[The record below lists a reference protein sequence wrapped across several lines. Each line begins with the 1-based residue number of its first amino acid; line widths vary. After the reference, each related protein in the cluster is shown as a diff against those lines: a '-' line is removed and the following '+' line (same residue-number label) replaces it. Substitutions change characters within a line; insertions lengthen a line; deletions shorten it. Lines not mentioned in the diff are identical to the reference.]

1 MSELLHFGRTVKLNN
16 YMKSSIKRLENTS
29 DILIGDIKFNEEC
42 HLISKLNRPKPYIY
56 CPLMMTNKQ
65 EKY

>member
-1 MSELLHFGRTVKLNN
+1 MNN
-16 YMKSSIKRLENTS
+16 YIKPSNKRLENTS
-29 DILIGDIKFNEEC
+29 DILIGDIKFAEEC
-42 HLISKLNRPKPYIY
+42 HLISELNRPKPYIY